1 MKISKVRYSMG
12 TTINL
17 GDYENLKT
25 NIEIEVEV
33 DESDDIDT
41 VIEELKTLT
50 RNKIAADY
58 QKYKRK

>member
-33 DESDDIDT
+33 D
-41 VIEELKTLT
+41 
-50 RNKIAADY
+50 
-58 QKYKRK
+58 

>member
-33 DESDDIDT
+33 DERDDIDT
-41 VIEELKTLT
+41 VIEDLKTLT

>member
-1 MKISKVRYSMG
+1 MKISKIRYGMA

-33 DESDDIDT
+33 DERDDIDT
-41 VIEELKTLT
+41 VIEDLKTLT